1 MDAGDDVVEVGSRS
15 LKERNEQGFAQAI
28 DLSQDDP
35 SSDEDDGAAG
45 DACTVAFH
53 VRSAA
58 HGAAAGAVL
67 ARADAV
73 SWRGARFLSSERGLL
88 ADAAALALAL
98 EAAWSVA
105 GTERVRVFGCST
117 ALRTWVD
124 SGAR

>member
-35 SSDEDDGAAG
+35 SSDEDDGAAD

-73 SWRGARFLSSERGLL
+73 SWRGARFLSRERGLL
-88 ADAAALALAL
+88 ADATALALAL

-105 GTERVRVFGCST
+105 GTERVRVCS
-117 ALRTWVD
+117 
-124 SGAR
+124 